1 MPRLWAVLRAAGV
14 PEPHHRALL
23 GVQRA
28 ALDAVL
34 DEIDSVPGGAAGW
47 VTGHG
52 TDPDHLERLRRRLLS
67 PVLTPPTAG

>member
-1 MPRLWAVLRAAGV
+1 
-14 PEPHHRALL
+14 
-23 GVQRA
+23 
-28 ALDAVL
+28 
-34 DEIDSVPGGAAGW
+34 